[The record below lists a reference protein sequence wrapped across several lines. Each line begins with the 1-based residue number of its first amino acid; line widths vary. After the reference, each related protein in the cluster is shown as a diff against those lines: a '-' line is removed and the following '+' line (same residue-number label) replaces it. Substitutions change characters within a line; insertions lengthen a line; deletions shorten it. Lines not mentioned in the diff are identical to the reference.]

1 MRAHPPILLYLPD
14 FLVNANR
21 FYLGFKQ
28 SGVALDDVVLLP
40 WAKEFIRLHRAALE
54 SDYVSQHLHEWI
66 DLIFGC
72 KQQGPAA
79 VEAVNLFHPLFYEGN
94 VDIYSIEDPLKKNA
108 VIGFINNFGQTPK
121 QLFKKPHPAKKVSSG
136 LSAGSRISSGIEKM
150 ALPLV
155 AGQAAM
161 QILPIHL
168 SSIGGG
174 SSSQGQET
182 AVNAVRIFFH
192 HVDHLSPSLQPVK
205 EVKRP
210 VGHMVC
216 VDRSVVVVLSV
227 AVVIFP
233 APNTKM
239 SEKFSPRRFQ
249 LLERAMELFL
259 CYKSDPVLRVQQ
271 TGGAQLHSEEVGR
284 IVSEMDPVSREF
296 GGSDA
301 TVARPKKKKPMAV
314 QVFNCFLV
322 IRFFSF
328 VILLWISNRTKL
340 AIIENENYLIDVVSW
355 PTCAA
360 SLRNPP
366 RPACGPFTWAKED
379 QRPSLSSYLLDRPGL
394 LPLPK
399 ENNLPNSSRNCSCCS
414 CTRPVNR

>member
-1 MRAHPPILLYLPD
+1 
-14 FLVNANR
+14 
-21 FYLGFKQ
+21 
-28 SGVALDDVVLLP
+28 
-40 WAKEFIRLHRAALE
+40 
-54 SDYVSQHLHEWI
+54 
-66 DLIFGC
+66 
-72 KQQGPAA
+72 
-79 VEAVNLFHPLFYEGN
+79 
-94 VDIYSIEDPLKKNA
+94 
-108 VIGFINNFGQTPK
+108 
-121 QLFKKPHPAKKVSSG
+121 
-136 LSAGSRISSGIEKM
+136 
-150 ALPLV
+150 
-155 AGQAAM
+155 M

-205 EVKRP
+205 ELKRP

-271 TGGAQLHSEEVGR
+271 SGGAQLHSEEVGR
-284 IVSEMDPVSREF
+284 IMSEMDPVSREF

-366 RPACGPFTWAKED
+366 RPACGPFTWAKEN

-414 CTRPVNR
+414 CTRPVNRWVWWASWRPKGRARSSWASTDRSPTAVCGRLQFCWDNAGPGGRDFDEDEPHGPSGSDQTGGHVPQTGHFAQQPIVARSALSLNKTDNHSAQQQQRKRPLPSAQQQPQVFQWRFVDWDRPAAARCCPSNEFQ